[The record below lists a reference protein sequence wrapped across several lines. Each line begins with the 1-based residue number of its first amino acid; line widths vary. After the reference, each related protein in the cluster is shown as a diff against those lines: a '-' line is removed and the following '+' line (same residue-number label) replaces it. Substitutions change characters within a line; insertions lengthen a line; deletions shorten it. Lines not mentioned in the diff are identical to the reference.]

1 MSALRLILL
10 VASLSLS
17 ATTVAQT
24 TYRWVDK
31 ATGQTVFSD
40 HPPPV
45 GAKEVVVRAAK
56 SQNSEP
62 APLSYAARVAS
73 EKFPVVLYSTKPCDE
88 GCEQAKRL
96 LSNRGIPFTEKSIS
110 TQEELAELSSKLG
123 VKAALPCMTV
133 GTQRQLGFESEAWNK
148 LLDLAG
154 YPKKSSA
161 PAQ

>member
-1 MSALRLILL
+1 MK
-10 VASLSLS
+10 VCFV
-17 ATTVAQT
+17 TTS
-24 TYRWVDK
+24 YIRSP
-31 ATGQTVFSD
+31 GD
-40 HPPPV
+40 H
-45 GAKEVVVRAAK
+45 
-56 SQNSEP
+56 
-62 APLSYAARVAS
+62 YARFVH
-73 EKFPVVLYSTKPCDE
+73 
-88 GCEQAKRL
+88 EQAKSL
-96 LSNRGIPFTEKSIS
+96 LSNRGIPFTEKSLS